1 MRLVLVVAV
10 VVAGSSFAQSL
21 PGRQASRLVLL
32 AEPKAEISL
41 PPPPQS
47 SAGYLDPSFLLLQR
61 VMSLEVRLLE
71 MQRMSIAAPLTI
83 TLFGTTGAFVGALS
97 MVAALGGG
105 YGFLIVGIVA
115 LSISAL
121 PLLIG
126 IPWLVAATSTN
137 DRVDREIA
145 QLKSERLRMVQPMS
159 DAGPVPALRVAG
171 F

>member
-21 PGRQASRLVLL
+21 PGTQASRLVLT
-32 AEPKAEISL
+32 ADPKAEISL
-41 PPPPQS
+41 PPPPQA
-47 SAGYLDPSFLLLQR
+47 SAGYLDPNFMLLQR

-71 MQRMSIAAPLTI
+71 MQKMSIAAPLTI
-83 TLFGTTGAFVGALS
+83 TLFGGTGALLGALS
-97 MVAALGGG
+97 LLAGIGAG
-105 YGFLIVGIVA
+105 YGFFIVGLVA
-115 LSISAL
+115 LSVSAL

-137 DRVDREIA
+137 ERVDREIA

-159 DAGPVPALRVAG
+159 DAAPVPSLRIAG

>member
-32 AEPKAEISL
+32 AEPAEISL

-83 TLFGTTGAFVGALS
+83 TLFGATGAFVGALS
-97 MVAALGGG
+97 MVAAIGGG